1 MVLPASLPLLL
12 LLLLLLL
19 APATGGDRCNSPTSI
34 CTTRDC
40 LDPGDPGFRNKSLVK
55 MTRSKD
61 WDSMELLWREDVW
74 RPERVVKILLLGEDY
89 TDLQQPVVINTT
101 EAICSSSTI
110 QVQYVF
116 SSRSDPRACY
126 STTYRVPAPPMD
138 KFFAVAAPVSFT
150 RAESKYGDP
159 DLYDLDFLKNQFL
172 IPRYRSCLQS
182 AAIKT
187 VNGEP
192 VLKEKS
198 LQGRQ
203 LVRLAQCGEMEIE
216 YKFFTA
222 AFTKTVTS
230 HCEKPSK
237 DKRAQART
245 SIHLDSV
252 TTARNTKKYNSSSDM
267 SSDTMQLSTVV
278 VAICYSLVLTMCV
291 LVVALVYV
299 KQGKSRK
306 TAAEM
311 EEVERRGGTEE
322 RFVGTEVDWGRT
334 TRGLDWEEDGHDDWD
349 TAVEFAG
356 DYPHD
361 PLNYYYI
368 YANIPTYV

>member
-1 MVLPASLPLLL
+1 MALPATLLL
-12 LLLLLLL
+12 LVLVPS
-19 APATGGDRCNSPTSI
+19 AGGDRCNSPTSI

-40 LDPGDPGFRNKSLVK
+40 LDPGDPGFRNKSSVK
-55 MTRSKD
+55 ITRSED
-61 WDSMELLWREDVW
+61 WESMELLWREDVW

-101 EAICSSSTI
+101 EAICLTSTI

-116 SSRSDPRACY
+116 SSRSDLNACY
-126 STTYRVPAPPMD
+126 STTYRVSAPSMD

-150 RAESKYGDP
+150 RADSKYNDP

-172 IPRYRSCLQS
+172 IPRYRACLQS

-192 VLKEKS
+192 VLKENI
-198 LQGRQ
+198 LRGRQ
-203 LVRLAQCGEMEIE
+203 LVRLAQCGEMEIQ

-222 AFTKTVTS
+222 AFTKTVTAD
-230 HCEKPSK
+230 CEKPSTK
-237 DKRAQART
+237 EVKRAEAKT
-245 SIHLDSV
+245 SVHLDSV
-252 TTARNTKKYNSSSDM
+252 TTVRNTMKGESNSDK

-278 VAICYSLVLTMCV
+278 VTICYSLVLTMCV

-299 KQGKSRK
+299 KKGKSRK
-306 TAAEM
+306 TAVEI
-311 EEVERRGGTEE
+311 EEVEMRGGTEE
-322 RFVGTEVDWGRT
+322 WFVGRKGDCGT
-334 TRGLDWEEDGHDDWD
+334 TTKGWDWEENIHEDWD
-349 TAVEFAG
+349 TAVDSAG
-356 DYPHD
+356 CYPYDH
-361 PLNYYYI
+361 LSYYYI